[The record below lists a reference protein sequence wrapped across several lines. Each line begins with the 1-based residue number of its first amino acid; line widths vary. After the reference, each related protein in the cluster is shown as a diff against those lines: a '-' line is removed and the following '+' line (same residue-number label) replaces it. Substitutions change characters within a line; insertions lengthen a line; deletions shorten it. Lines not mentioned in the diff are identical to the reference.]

1 MTNEETVEAAA
12 HRVAALLTKKGLTL
26 AVAEATNCGLLGCLL
41 TTVPGSSRYF
51 LGGIAPYSQVAKVK
65 ALGVAQGVLEEKG
78 SVSRETALEMARRV
92 RELFDADVGLAETGM
107 AGPGGDAASKPV
119 GLFYVALS
127 SSEGRDVCQE
137 ERFSGGR
144 EEIRRRSAQS
154 ALEMLEKF
162 VRQP

>member
-1 MTNEETVEAAA
+1 MTNEETVEEAA

-26 AVAEATNCGLLGCLL
+26 AVAEATNCGLLGYLL

-51 LGGIAPYSQVAKVK
+51 LGGIAPYSQEAKVK
-65 ALGVAQGVLEEKG
+65 ALGVALGVLEEKG

-107 AGPGGDAASKPV
+107 AGPGGAASKPV

-137 ERFSGGR
+137 ERFSGDR
-144 EEIRRRSAQS
+144 EETRRRSAQF